1 MVGDE
6 RVLMDTA
13 WLIPIF
19 SLLIASLALCATV
32 WVLLRLRSHERLSAE
47 SIARLKDE
55 LLTVN
60 GAAIGVGQRLIAV
73 EKKLKISLEKQN
85 ILGMGNVDTQPYD
98 QAASM
103 AEQGADIQQLVDQCG
118 LLEAE
123 ASLLSLLKSSSKQS

>member
-1 MVGDE
+1 
-6 RVLMDTA
+6 MDTA

>member
-1 MVGDE
+1 
-6 RVLMDTA
+6 MDTA
-13 WLIPIF
+13 WLIPIL

-47 SIARLKDE
+47 SISRLKDE

-85 ILGMGNVDTQPYD
+85 IRKRSTNPILQFRLLG
-98 QAASM
+98 
-103 AEQGADIQQLVDQCG
+103 
-118 LLEAE
+118 
-123 ASLLSLLKSSSKQS
+123 